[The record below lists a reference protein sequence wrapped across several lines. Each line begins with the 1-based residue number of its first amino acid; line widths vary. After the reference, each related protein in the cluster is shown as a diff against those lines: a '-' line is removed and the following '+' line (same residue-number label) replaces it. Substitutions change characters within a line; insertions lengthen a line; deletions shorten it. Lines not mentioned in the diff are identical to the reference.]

1 MRPPVRSLMYEY
13 TVGEA
18 HNRRPGMRRGSRC
31 TATDALN
38 TCSRLFAFASRA
50 KISNLSANPATS
62 VVQSCGNGKRTDYF
76 ESNTI
81 EETKSDTTKRQWGPI
96 QARCERS
103 RQQCTRKVR
112 GEASKRLLVMLQG
125 L

>member
-38 TCSRLFAFASRA
+38 TCSRLFFPAFALRA
-50 KISNLSANPATS
+50 KISNLSGNPATS
-62 VVQSCGNGKRTDYF
+62 AVQNCWDGKGI
-76 ESNTI
+76 N
-81 EETKSDTTKRQWGPI
+81 
-96 QARCERS
+96 
-103 RQQCTRKVR
+103 
-112 GEASKRLLVMLQG
+112 
-125 L
+125 